1 MAKLSAN
8 IRALAIKDIK
18 AGMSTPE
25 LATKYQV
32 SSSAVAYLR
41 QKAAGLTPQL
51 LEFKER
57 IGAYAHERILRLFK
71 QGDTPQELA
80 KDYECS
86 TRTMVDY
93 LESIYPT
100 SERPKSYGKR
110 IVLPKNRRK

>member
-25 LATKYQV
+25 LVTKYQV
-32 SSSAVAYLR
+32 SHSAISYLR
-41 QKAAGLTPQL
+41 QKAAGSTPKL

-57 IGAYAHERILRLFK
+57 IGTYSEERILRLFK

-86 TRTMVDY
+86 TKLMVDY
-93 LESIYPT
+93 LELIYPLSTRPRT
-100 SERPKSYGKR
+100 SGKR